1 MSVNQQKGSEKEPT
15 REELIEWYNDQIEIA
30 ELRHKLTV
38 LQSETVQAEAMR
50 LEALAVM
57 AKYQQS
63 PQEEKESESVEL
75 EDEVKV

>member
-57 AKYQQS
+57 AKYQQA
-63 PQEEKESESVEL
+63 PQEEKDSESVKL
-75 EDEVKV
+75 EDEVEV